1 MLLRLF
7 PSYSIGYFTIM
18 FFGVGLQSWIHKAT
32 IVTSFFFLTQFEL
45 YLILSLEFHDVG
57 IFIAMEWV

>member
-1 MLLRLF
+1 MSVLKVVALLFHWLLNNVFWGR
-7 PSYSIGYFTIM
+7 FTK
-18 FFGVGLQSWIHKAT
+18 LDT
-32 IVTSFFFLTQFEL
+32 FLTQFEL